1 MIYTFKILSDESKDF
16 LAEVKINC
24 RNSFFDFHLIIQ
36 RIADFEPF
44 QIASFFVSDEKGR
57 KIKEISLMDAGING
71 GAYNLMQNT
80 KLSDL
85 LQEKHQKLIYTFDFI
100 NDRSFFIELTDI
112 DMGTELKEPLVTQK
126 QGVAPLQV
134 LSDEFD
140 VITSSKSKIQE
151 EEEVFMDF
159 GILDDYNELFGEMED
174 F

>member
-1 MIYTFKILSDESKDF
+1 MIYTFKIISEESKGF
-16 LAEVKINC
+16 MSEIKIDGQ
-24 RNSFFDFHLIIQ
+24 NSFFEFHLVIQ
-36 RIADFEPF
+36 RIAGFEPF
-44 QIASFFVSDEKGR
+44 QIASFFVSDDKGK
-57 KIKEISLMDAGING
+57 KIREISLMDAGING

-85 LQEKHQKLIYTFDFI
+85 LQEKNQKLIYTFDFI

-126 QGVAPLQV
+126 QGVVPLQV

-140 VITSSKSKIQE
+140 VVTSSKSKIQD